1 VGIVYIF
8 VDESGDLGFT
18 KKSTKTFVV
27 SYVILY
33 DTSVHLIRHKVSK
46 LLKRINLREKPRSKI
61 SEFKFSTNTEKTKT
75 KFLHL
80 INTLDVTIGTVVIKK
95 DSVVNHLKDK
105 PEIIYNYLTTKYIL
119 PKVVDMYWNKSH
131 VYNHLYFTLDRS
143 MYKTDANQYMRYLE
157 SRIKS

>member
-33 DTSVHLIRHKVSK
+33 DASVHLIRHKVSK

-75 KFLHL
+75 KFLRL
-80 INTLDVTIGTVVIKK
+80 ISTLDVTIGTVVIKK
-95 DSVVNHLKDK
+95 DSVVNHLKDNPK
-105 PEIIYNYLTTKYIL
+105 SSTII
-119 PKVVDMYWNKSH
+119 
-131 VYNHLYFTLDRS
+131 
-143 MYKTDANQYMRYLE
+143 
-157 SRIKS
+157 